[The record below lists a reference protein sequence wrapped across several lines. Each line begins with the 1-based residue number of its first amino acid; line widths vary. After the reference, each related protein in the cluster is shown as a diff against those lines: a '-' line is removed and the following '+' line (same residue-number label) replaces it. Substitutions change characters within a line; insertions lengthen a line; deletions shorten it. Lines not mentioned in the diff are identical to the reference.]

1 MPPNFKFRKFEKHLQ
16 MMRWPVSGFLVV
28 VVGGGGGGGVYV
40 CGGIR
45 CIGVGTPPIY
55 EFFEPPI
62 KPDAPMEHLPPPKN
76 EAPPTEKCP
85 SPIY

>member
-1 MPPNFKFRKFEKHLQ
+1 MTATTCTKDLHEINNVALFFLLSLSKLYLLEIRKK
-16 MMRWPVSGFLVV
+16 PFL
-28 VVGGGGGGGVYV
+28 YV

-76 EAPPTEKCP
+76 EAPPTEK
-85 SPIY
+85 